1 MGNTTILKGIL
12 QKYLLS
18 NRDYFTHSQ
27 NPKLIKNDPT
37 VNNHTGIPPSLSYQQ
52 LTSKNNQ
59 FLETQN
65 LLRMTPLLIIT
76 LVSLLPS
83 AINSLPESVS
93 SSCSSQTCKD
103 CLGSCNGCDSCNLCK
118 LCPEGLSICAKCKYC
133 KNGAEGCKKSCSR
146 GKKEPVCKKCI
157 ENCS

>member
-1 MGNTTILKGIL
+1 MGKHNHLVRITSEILPL
-12 QKYLLS
+12 QLRIYL
-18 NRDYFTHSQ
+18 TK
-27 NPKLIKNDPT
+27 P
-37 VNNHTGIPPSLSYQQ
+37 
-52 LTSKNNQ
+52 
-59 FLETQN
+59 ETQN
-65 LLRMTPLLIIT
+65 LIRMTPLLIIT

-103 CLGSCNGCDSCNLCK
+103 CLGSCDGCDSCNLCK
-118 LCPEGLSICAKCKYC
+118 LCPEGLSICSKCKYC

-146 GKKEPVCKKCI
+146 GKKEPLCKKCI

>member
-1 MGNTTILKGIL
+1 MGQPSCKEYFRNTSPQTENISYAIR
-12 QKYLLS
+12 
-18 NRDYFTHSQ
+18 NT
-27 NPKLIKNDPT
+27 KLHKNDPT

-52 LTSKNNQ
+52 LT
-59 FLETQN
+59 
-65 LLRMTPLLIIT
+65 M
-76 LVSLLPS
+76 
-83 AINSLPESVS
+83 S